1 MAKKKTKQT
10 GKVAASS
17 AANKKTA
24 ASKGSKTA
32 AKNSKAAS
40 KSPKVRTE
48 YDDRIPLTTVT
59 AIISFVL
66 FVLFLVICINPDG
79 LLLKAINNLLTGLI
93 GKAGFYFSVPALLY
107 LFIVN
112 TFGRKNA
119 AAMRSVCTIAFVFL
133 CGCIYHLAVQT
144 QGIASGLALFPDLY
158 LSGIDGRSGGVLCGG
173 LAVLLR
179 WAFGTTVSYII
190 IGIAAVLTLLGALEI
205 TIPSI
210 IRAIINRPKDD
221 WEDEEQQQ
229 IYVEPAAM
237 VVNHIANKQIENKRK
252 RRQQQELEY
261 QRLQLE
267 QQEPAHPV
275 ELPPTKP
282 GRKAAPA
289 EKKAPPVFEP
299 ESNSSGS
306 VKKPTVSAPV
316 QSAVVQPPQQHTSSS
331 TPAKA
336 AGMMSTID
344 LDIESPLFGN
354 PRTAAPKPATPV
366 RVSAD
371 DDFEDI
377 PARMPN
383 LEDDLP
389 IQPPKKEPA
398 PVQAPAPKPVKQTP
412 VIAAGEEMPG
422 KVSEKD
428 ARESAQQVAMEIQ
441 QGSTVPQAAYSFP
454 PISLLK
460 RPAGSSADGTDE
472 MRENSR
478 RLNETLASFHIDA
491 HIINVTRGP
500 SVTRY
505 EVELDKGVRLNKLT
519 NCADDIALSLGA
531 SGVRIAAVPGKI
543 SIVGIEVP
551 NRAVTTVSL
560 REVIDSPEFAKSKSK
575 SSFAVGKDIG
585 GSCIVGNIAKMPHM
599 LIAGTTGSGK
609 SVCMN
614 SIIISLLYKSGP
626 EDVKL
631 IMVDPK
637 MVELGIY
644 NGIPHL
650 LIPVVT
656 DPKKAAGSLQWAV
669 TEMLRRYKL
678 MSDVGV
684 RDLESYNGIITQEE
698 NGQKLPQVVI
708 IIDELADL
716 MLVAAKEVEDS
727 ICRIAQ
733 MGRAAG
739 MHLIIATQRPS
750 ADVITG
756 LMKAN
761 IPSRIAFSVAS
772 AMESRIILDTQG
784 AEKLVGK
791 GDMLYAP
798 IGIGKPLRV
807 QGCFVTD
814 AEVEAVAS
822 FVKDNYASDY
832 NQQVLEE
839 IEKKAQ
845 QAGKGSKA
853 SAAEPEPSSEELEG
867 DEMLPAAVD
876 VILETGQASV
886 SMLQRRLKLGYARA
900 ARIVDE
906 MEEKG
911 IVGPFQGSKPRAIL
925 VTKEQ
930 WASMRGGNAQM
941 DFSDLQSDPVPE
953 EID

>member
-1 MAKKKTKQT
+1 MAKKKSTTAK
-10 GKVAASS
+10 SS
-17 AANKKTA
+17 ASTAKKQ
-24 ASKGSKTA
+24 
-32 AKNSKAAS
+32 KNTTTKKEKKKSTPQ
-40 KSPKVRTE
+40 SPKVRTE
-48 YDDRIPLTTVT
+48 YERGIPASTIV
-59 AIISFVL
+59 AIVSFIL
-66 FVLFLVICINPDG
+66 FVLFLVICIKPEG
-79 LLLKAINNLLTGLI
+79 MILKAINDLLTGLI
-93 GKAGFYFSVPALLY
+93 GLAGFYFSVPALLY
-107 LFIVN
+107 LFIIN

-119 AAMRSVCTIAFVFL
+119 VTMRSICTVAFVFC
-133 CGCIYHLAVQT
+133 CGCIFHLAVQT
-144 QGIASGLALFPDLY
+144 QGIASGFALFPDLY
-158 LSGIDGRSGGVLCGG
+158 LSGIEGRSGGVLCGG
-173 LAVLLR
+173 LAVALR
-179 WAFGTTVSYII
+179 WAFGSTVSYIL

-221 WEDEEQQQ
+221 WEDEEQKEV
-229 IYVEPAAM
+229 YVEPAAV
-237 VVNHIANKQIENKRK
+237 VVNHITNKKIEQKRQ
-252 RRQQQELEY
+252 RRQKQEQQM
-261 QRLQLE
+261 QQLE
-267 QQEPAHPV
+267 LDMPESAPV
-275 ELPPTKP
+275 LPPPVKP
-282 GRKAAPA
+282 KKSAQKQLPPKEPVPKPAISAPA
-289 EKKAPPVFEP
+289 VSAPAAPPVSVRTASTAP
-299 ESNSSGS
+299 SG
-306 VKKPTVSAPV
+306 
-316 QSAVVQPPQQHTSSS
+316 S

-336 AGMMSTID
+336 AEIMSTIG
-344 LDIESPLFGN
+344 LDFETPLFAS
-354 PRTAAPKPATPV
+354 TDKPAAKTAVPV
-366 RVSAD
+366 RVVPD
-371 DDFEDI
+371 DVFEEI
-377 PARMPN
+377 PAKMPA
-383 LEDDLP
+383 LEDDTP
-389 IQPPKKEPA
+389 ILPKKKPA
-398 PVQAPAPKPVKQTP
+398 PVPAPVKQEDK
-412 VIAAGEEMPG
+412 AAAPAVKPG

-428 ARESAQQVAMEIQ
+428 AQESAQQVALEIQ
-441 QGSTVPQAAYSFP
+441 QGSAVPQAAYCFP
-454 PISLLK
+454 PINLLK
-460 RPAGSSADGTDE
+460 RPTGSSSDGTDE

-491 HIINVTRGP
+491 RICNVTRGP

-560 REVIDSPEFAKSKSK
+560 REVIDSPEFAKAKSK

-585 GSCIVGNIAKMPHM
+585 GSCIVGNISKMPHM

-637 MVELGIY
+637 MVELGVY

-684 RDLESYNGIITQEE
+684 RDLESYNAIVTAEE
-698 NGQKLPQVVI
+698 GGQKLPQIVI

-727 ICRIAQ
+727 ICRVAQ

-772 AMESRIILDTQG
+772 SMESRIILDTQG

-807 QGCFVTD
+807 QGCFVSD
-814 AEVEAVAS
+814 PEVEAVAGY
-822 FVKDNYASDY
+822 VKENYTSNYD
-832 NQQVLEE
+832 QQVLDE
-839 IEKKAQ
+839 IDKKAQ
-845 QAGKGSKA
+845 QTGKGSKA
-853 SAAEPEPSSEELEG
+853 AAAEPEPSSEELDG

-925 VTKEQ
+925 VTKEK
-930 WASMRGGNAQM
+930 WAAMRGGESLPEFDGAE
-941 DFSDLQSDPVPE
+941 DPSVPE
-953 EID
+953 ELD